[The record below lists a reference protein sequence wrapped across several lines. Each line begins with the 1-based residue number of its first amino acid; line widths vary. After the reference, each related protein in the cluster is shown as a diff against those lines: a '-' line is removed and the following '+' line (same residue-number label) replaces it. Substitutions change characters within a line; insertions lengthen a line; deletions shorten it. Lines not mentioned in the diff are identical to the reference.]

1 MFKRLLKKCGYVPEK
16 KSAFYPDAGSTIVNI
31 DQFTSNLLYNANY
44 SSLARE
50 GYIENVISN
59 RCVRHTAECIAD
71 MKFDILIDGVNIKDR
86 TDRLAKSFKDLV
98 KNPNVDYSWKFFV
111 KSVQSHRPIAGR
123 GYIHAELEGV
133 GGLPSGIEFFRPDRV
148 SILNSTDS
156 RIFEYQYNNGS
167 RREIFKRDED
177 GYFDLIDLR
186 MFNPLSDIDG
196 LSAFVPA
203 GLSIDSHTE
212 ANKYNKQIV
221 QNGAKPSGMITLQD
235 TENSGMLDE
244 AEIKNLTDRIRQKLA
259 RDNGGIFVSDM
270 PAKFESINFSNSEMD
285 WLNGIKSN
293 AIAICNALDY
303 PPHLL
308 GLESTTFNNA
318 AEAKLELYENSAIP
332 KAQEMYDAISAYYS
346 RKLDMDIEFKV
357 DIKSIIA
364 LAPRFK
370 EIRAEAR
377 EDFKSGIISQ
387 NEAREEQGREEING
401 GDDIFVDH
409 NNQPM
414 NQSLEG

>member
-1 MFKRLLKKCGYVPEK
+1 MFKRLLKKWGYVPEK
-16 KSAFYPDAGSTIVNI
+16 KSAFYPDAGSTMVNI

-71 MKFDILIDGVNIKDR
+71 MKFNILINGENIKDR
-86 TDRLAKSFKDLV
+86 TDRLAKSFKNLV
-98 KNPNVDYSWKFFV
+98 KNPNVDYNWKFFI
-111 KSVQSHRPIAGR
+111 KSIQSHRPIAGR
-123 GYIHAELEGV
+123 GYIHPELDGV

-167 RREIFKRDED
+167 RRSIFKRDED

-186 MFNPLSDIDG
+186 MFNPLSDTDG
-196 LSAFVPA
+196 LSALVPA

-235 TENSGMLDE
+235 NENSGMLE
-244 AEIKNLTDRIRQKLA
+244 ESEIKNLTDRIQQKLA
-259 RDNGGIFVSDM
+259 RNNGGIFVSDM

-332 KAQEMYDAISAYYS
+332 KAQEMYDAIGAFYS
-346 RKLDMDIEFKV
+346 RKLGLDIEFKV

-370 EIRAEAR
+370 LIREEAR
-377 EDFKSGIISQ
+377 QDFQSGIISQ
-387 NEAREEQGREEING
+387 NEAREEQGREEIDG
-401 GDDIFVDH
+401 GDDIYVDQ

-414 NQSLEG
+414 NQPLEG